1 MKKAHLPPKP
11 GKRPIARNLLEVPLT
26 TALANLAAEARS
38 LMAEPGDIQ
47 SLESR
52 FTALCLQVLGI
63 HHGLEVEHALSLAG
77 RLWSE
82 ALDQGSVS
90 KRHRKAHTRI
100 PDVEQSDYKEGCEWV
115 FDDALEL
122 HRGEKVSIEGTVDF
136 FPSEDKVT
144 FGTSAHDDMLTAEQ
158 KTEKGGRHY
167 ILVRRATIDE
177 EAATLGRS
185 LPNRGPRRTRYP
197 NDGAPTGVTPARLKR
212 LPRARQIDIMREW
225 FRAHYADVSGL
236 SGEQHSEEPYAAI
249 DVLWSEFDGVVQ
261 EHVIRDLADEL
272 DEQAEEWL
280 PVDSV
285 GFRKDFLL
293 KQIQLLR
300 DELERLDPLYGR
312 LGHNNPP
319 EDTRLF
325 PIGWE
330 DRGEVLDA
338 LEKLEDQAKSERP
351 DEVQVKASTSALRSA
366 AIKVWEVGKRKA
378 DKATDKMAENIG
390 LAALLEA
397 KDAPA
402 IYHWIVDTAS
412 SLYGKLEAVIQA
424 ADLWLKSLHLLF

>member
-1 MKKAHLPPKP
+1 
-11 GKRPIARNLLEVPLT
+11 
-26 TALANLAAEARS
+26 
-38 LMAEPGDIQ
+38 
-47 SLESR
+47 
-52 FTALCLQVLGI
+52 
-63 HHGLEVEHALSLAG
+63 
-77 RLWSE
+77 
-82 ALDQGSVS
+82 
-90 KRHRKAHTRI
+90 
-100 PDVEQSDYKEGCEWV
+100 
-115 FDDALEL
+115 
-122 HRGEKVSIEGTVDF
+122 
-136 FPSEDKVT
+136 
-144 FGTSAHDDMLTAEQ
+144 
-158 KTEKGGRHY
+158 
-167 ILVRRATIDE
+167 
-177 EAATLGRS
+177 
-185 LPNRGPRRTRYP
+185 
-197 NDGAPTGVTPARLKR
+197 
-212 LPRARQIDIMREW
+212 MREW